1 MTKDGNDGQ
10 RPLCPTAE
18 RIAGEVYVEPHP
30 TLRQVMASSVL
41 SGLLVGPL
49 QLSAGGPG
57 GWVILARPRV
67 QLGEDIVI
75 PDLAAW
81 RAERAPEPSDAPATA
96 ITPDWICE
104 ILSPSRSTSARVA
117 KMHAYAREGMRHAWL
132 LDPLDRT
139 LEVLELNKDRHWN
152 MLTAF
157 AAFMNHTHVRAVP
170 FDAIEIDLSL
180 LWPKGAFT
188 RSPPDKP

>member
-10 RPLCPTAE
+10 QPLCPTAE
-18 RIAGEVYVEPHP
+18 RIAGKVYVEPHP

-41 SGLLVGPL
+41 SGLLVGPF
-49 QLSAGGPG
+49 QLGAGGSG
-57 GWVILARPRV
+57 GWVILARPRI

-81 RAERAPEPSDAPATA
+81 RAERAPGPSDAPATA

-104 ILSPSRSTSARVA
+104 ILSPSKSTSARVA
-117 KMHAYAREGMRHAWL
+117 KMHAYAREGMRHSWL
-132 LDPLDRT
+132 LDPFDRT
-139 LEVLELNKDRHWN
+139 LEVLELNAERQWN
-152 MLTAF
+152 MLAGF

-170 FDAIEIDLSL
+170 FDALEIELAL
-180 LWPKGAFT
+180 LWPKDASPW
-188 RSPPDKP
+188 SPPNKP